1 MKRLLLLALVLV
13 GTISITAQT
22 TYELTVAGTTVTSAN
37 CNDILG
43 NGKVT
48 YDAANKTLTLNSLVY
63 ASTKL
68 AIESYIPDL
77 KINIESNNLL
87 KAPIRLHANTTIE
100 GTGTMIVQPSRGN
113 AISFSGGALT
123 IKDVKLGIPE
133 SSCAIYGDTDNSSC
147 VLTVS
152 NARMELNGSQGA
164 IHVRALNLEGETGVM
179 TENAIWSNSKY
190 GYVDSTGT
198 LITSLKLGTVYPLQV
213 ADKQVNEDN
222 KDDILGNGK
231 AVYDA
236 ANKILTLDSYANI
249 DGKTYSIKSE
259 VDGLTIKVDGLV
271 SADKTLRL
279 KGSTTIEG
287 RGDFF
292 IYSQALFG
300 IWFSDGSLTVKGV
313 RMIISGS
320 NTGISGTVAD
330 ERCALYFKDNADV
343 EITTKVADNACAIKA
358 NALYFDDYL
367 GIDSPGV
374 VWSDTDHM
382 TVDKDGNNAKEVSIG
397 KASYPI
403 WVAGTQV
410 TKDNLHD
417 ILGNGKVSYN
427 PSHHVLTFSGTNIP
441 APSGTPVVK
450 AEGELWVMRIE
461 GTCGF
466 EANDAVCFDLN
477 TVNGFTIE
485 GGERAFMHIIGSKDH
500 AIFKAE
506 YLAIINLSIEAKNG
520 VFYDGRG
527 KGRLNIQ
534 NSEIAHAVN
543 NDKITSS
550 IIGIENMY
558 IDEPSELVYPNS
570 TVYNSKNARYEVRDF
585 AIKIDNYLVSINGQ
599 PINKNNAADVLG
611 DGTIS
616 YDKETNTLTLNNA
629 DILLVVSSVDNLT
642 ISLIG
647 DNRLNTVIGASF
659 SLIGSYFDL
668 YEAWT
673 NRQNIKIISDGGKT
687 YFYDDTRFYI
697 LNNLT
702 LENINA
708 EYKGTRSYGPLF
720 TGDGQLTLKNCNITY
735 DPTTI
740 DSTPFSLNNPIEFI
754 GCEFTKPS
762 TSEYVRFDPEQHT
775 YTVYGSSPVR
785 FFEISTPKVYYWGD
799 IDHNGIL
806 DMRDVVYMNR
816 ILMDRAVDAYGNA
829 DINHDTK
836 IDTKDLN
843 ALVDIILG
851 KREPEV
857 LK

>member
-1 MKRLLLLALVLV
+1 MKRLLLLALVLI
-13 GTISITAQT
+13 GTISMMAQT

-77 KINIESNNLL
+77 KINVESNNLL

-123 IKDVKLGIPE
+123 IKDVKLGVPE

-190 GYVDSTGT
+190 GYIDSTGT

-231 AVYDA
+231 AVYDV

-249 DGKTYSIKSE
+249 DGETYSIKSE

-343 EITTKVADNACAIKA
+343 EITTKVANNACAIKA

-410 TKDNLHD
+410 TKDNLND
-417 ILGNGKVSYN
+417 ILGDGTVSYN
-427 PSHHVLTFSGTNIP
+427 PSHHVLTFSGAYIT

-450 AEGELWVMRIE
+450 AEGELWVMRME
-461 GTCGF
+461 GTCSF

-485 GGERAFMHIIGSKDH
+485 GGERAVMFSTGSKDH

-506 YLAIINLSIEAKNG
+506 YLAIINLTIEAKNG

-534 NSEIAHAVN
+534 NSQIAHAVN

-558 IDEPSELVYPNS
+558 IDEPSELVSPNS
-570 TVYNSKNARYEVRDF
+570 IVYDSKNARYEVRDF
-585 AIKIDNYLVSINGQ
+585 AITIDNYLVGINNSI
-599 PINKNNAADVLG
+599 INKYNAADVLG
-611 DGTIS
+611 DGTVS

-629 DILLVVSSVDNLT
+629 NVYRLISSVENLK

-647 DNRLNTVIGASF
+647 DNRLTEIYSGS
-659 SLIGSYFDL
+659 SL
-668 YEAWT
+668 E
-673 NRQNIKIISDGGKT
+673 IISDGGKT
-687 YFYDDTRFYI
+687 LWDGLWVY
-697 LNNLT
+697 NLT
-702 LENINA
+702 LENVNA
-708 EYKGTRSYGPLF
+708 ELKAKSNYDNLF
-720 TGDGQLTLKNCNITY
+720 FVKGQLTMKNCNITY
-735 DPTTI
+735 DPMTYYN
-740 DSTPFSLNNPIEFI
+740 SEPFRLNNPIEFI
-754 GCEFTKPS
+754 GCEFTAPG
-762 TSEYVRFDPEQHT
+762 TSEYVKFDPEQQT
-775 YTVYGSSPVR
+775 YTAYGSTPIE
-785 FFEISTPKVYYWGD
+785 FFKITPTKVYYWGD

-836 IDTKDLN
+836 IDTKDVN

>member
-1 MKRLLLLALVLV
+1 MKRLLLLALVLI
-13 GTISITAQT
+13 GTISMMAQT

-63 ASTKL
+63 APTKP

-77 KINIESNNLL
+77 KINVESNNIL

-123 IKDVKLGIPE
+123 IKDVKLGVPE

-152 NARMELNGSQGA
+152 NARMELNGSQEA

-190 GYVDSTGT
+190 GYVDATGT

-249 DGKTYSIKSE
+249 DGETYSIKSE
-259 VDGLTIKVDGLV
+259 VDGLTIKVNGLV
-271 SADKTLRL
+271 SADKSLRL

-343 EITTKVADNACAIKA
+343 EITTKVANNTCAIKA

-374 VWSDTDHM
+374 VWSDTDHR

-410 TKDNLHD
+410 TKDNLND
-417 ILGNGKVSYN
+417 ILGDGTVSYN
-427 PSHHVLTFSGTNIP
+427 PSHHVLTFSGAYIT

-450 AEGELWVMRIE
+450 AEGELWVMRME
-461 GTCGF
+461 GTCSF

-485 GGERAFMHIIGSKDH
+485 GGERAVMFSTGSKDH

-506 YLAIINLSIEAKNG
+506 YLAIINLSIEALNG

-534 NSEIAHAVN
+534 NSQIVHAVN

-570 TVYNSKNARYEVRDF
+570 IVYDSKNARYEVRDF
-585 AIKIDNYLVSINGQ
+585 AITIDNYLVRINNSY
-599 PINKNNAADVLG
+599 INKYNAADVLG
-611 DGTIS
+611 DGTVS

-629 DILLVVSSVDNLT
+629 DIDILCSSLDNLT
-642 ISLIG
+642 ISLTG
-647 DNRLNTVIGASF
+647 ENHLNTLIDASID
-659 SLIGSYFDL
+659 LGSYDFNM
-668 YEAWT
+668 AWA
-673 NRQNIKIISDGGKT
+673 NSQNMKIISDGGKT
-687 YFYDDTRFYI
+687 YFLRQTKFLI
-697 LNNLT
+697 QNNLT
-702 LENINA
+702 LENVNA
-708 EYKGTRSYGPLF
+708 EYKDTRSYNTIF
-720 TGDGQLTLKNCNITY
+720 NVDGQLTLKNCNITY
-735 DPTTI
+735 DPTTT
-740 DSTPFSLNNPIEFI
+740 DAKPFLLNNPIEFI

-775 YTVYGSSPVR
+775 YTVYGSTPIKY
-785 FFEISTPKVYYWGD
+785 FEITSTKVYYWGD
-799 IDHNGIL
+799 IDHNGII

-836 IDTKDLN
+836 IDTKDVN